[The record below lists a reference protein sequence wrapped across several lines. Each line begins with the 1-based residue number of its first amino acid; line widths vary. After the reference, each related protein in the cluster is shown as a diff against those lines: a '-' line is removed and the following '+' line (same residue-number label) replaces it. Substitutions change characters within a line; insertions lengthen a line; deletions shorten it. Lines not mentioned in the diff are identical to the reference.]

1 MLRFAEFGDAAS
13 INTLNKINRMK
24 ALSRIGV

>member
-13 INTLNKINRMK
+13 INTVNKINRMK